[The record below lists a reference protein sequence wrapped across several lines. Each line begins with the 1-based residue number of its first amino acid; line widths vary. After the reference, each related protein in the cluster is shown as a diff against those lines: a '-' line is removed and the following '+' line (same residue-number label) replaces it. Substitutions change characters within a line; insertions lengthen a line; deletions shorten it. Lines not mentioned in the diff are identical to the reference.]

1 MKNLLKK
8 GVTLFVFTL
17 LSSMCVAQNS
27 TDSQQGKKFDWK
39 TVPVFTTQIV
49 LLTDD
54 NGNPLLNEDGTQQK
68 RVFLV
73 DQFGNRRSKES
84 VKAQHKAITKAVGR
98 IIGKVGLGALIGG
111 GLGYLVA
118 KNEGASNKDALGYAA
133 AGAAVGMVGGYA
145 ITDEDRAIA
154 KEHKKSLKEQKK
166 LIEQYSK
173 TFTDE
178 GIPVDA
184 KVDLTNVKGID
195 FTKGDAVSLS
205 ASEVMREI
213 ESDAFNNTDT
223 SAWDLG

>member
-1 MKNLLKK
+1 MRNSLRKSVLFAMLLM
-8 GVTLFVFTL
+8 
-17 LSSMCVAQNS
+17 SSVCVAQN
-27 TDSQQGKKFDWK
+27 DSNTQGKKFDWK
-39 TVPVFTTQIV
+39 TVPVFTTQVV

-54 NGNPLLNEDGTQQK
+54 DGNPLLNEDGTQQK

-84 VKAQHKAITKAVGR
+84 VKAQHKAISKAIGR
-98 IIGKVGLGALIGG
+98 IIGKVGLGALVGG
-111 GLGYLVA
+111 GLAYLVA
-118 KNEGASNKDALGYAA
+118 KDQGAKDSDALGYAA

-145 ITDEDRAIA
+145 ISAEDRAIA

-195 FTKGDAVSLS
+195 FTKGEAVSLS
-205 ASEVMREI
+205 ASEVMKEL
-213 ESDAFNNTDT
+213 ESSSFNSTDT
-223 SAWDLG
+223 SAWDLD

>member
-8 GVTLFVFTL
+8 SVTLFVFTL

>member
-1 MKNLLKK
+1 MKNKFRK
-8 GVTLFVFTL
+8 AVTLFAFIL
-17 LSSMCVAQNS
+17 LSNVCVAQNS
-27 TDSQQGKKFDWK
+27 SDAQQGKKFDWK
-39 TVPVFTTQIV
+39 TVPVFTTQVV

-54 NGNPLLNEDGTQQK
+54 SGKPLLNEDGTQQK

-84 VKAQHKAITKAVGR
+84 VAAQHKAITKAIGR

-118 KNEGASNKDALGYAA
+118 KDQGASNKDALGYAA
-133 AGAAVGMVGGYA
+133 AGAAAGMIGGYA
-145 ITDEDRAIA
+145 FTDEDRAIA

-178 GIPVDA
+178 GVPVDA

-195 FTKGDAVSLS
+195 FTKGEAVSLS
-205 ASEVMREI
+205 ASEVMKEL
-213 ESDAFNNTDT
+213 ESDSFNNTDT

>member
-1 MKNLLKK
+1 MRNSLRKSVLFAMLLM
-8 GVTLFVFTL
+8 
-17 LSSMCVAQNS
+17 SSVCVAQN
-27 TDSQQGKKFDWK
+27 DSNTQGKKFDWK
-39 TVPVFTTQIV
+39 TVPVFTTQVV

-54 NGNPLLNEDGTQQK
+54 DGNPLLNEDGTQQK

-145 ITDEDRAIA
+145 ISEEDRAIA

-178 GIPVDA
+178 GLPVDA

-195 FTKGDAVSLS
+195 FTKGEAVSLS
-205 ASEVMREI
+205 ASEVMKEI